1 MVVSTSELLISLETY
16 KKVPFLL
23 EIQIPDPH
31 LAIPP
36 ITSDCLL
43 TERLQKHTW
52 FSLLSFE
59 STDSTTCVV
68 RAVILNLGSKMR
80 SFKKNTGIW
89 VPLPEILIELSQIKP
104 EH

>member
-43 TERLQKHTW
+43 TERLQKHT
-52 FSLLSFE
+52 
-59 STDSTTCVV
+59 
-68 RAVILNLGSKMR
+68 
-80 SFKKNTGIW
+80 
-89 VPLPEILIELSQIKP
+89 
-104 EH
+104 